1 MGHVKVDWPL
11 ITSLVERWCPEM
23 HTFHMSVDEMTI
35 TLQDVAILFGLR
47 VHGHPVTG
55 TTDID
60 WHALCEELLGVRPTE
75 TDIHGTFL
83 RVRFIATH
91 FSHLPLEVLD
101 EVTLQRHSR
110 TYILFLV
117 SGLLFPNKKGT
128 YLQLATLP
136 MLRDFDETALYS

>member
-101 EVTLQRHSR
+101 EVTLQRHAR
-110 TYILFLV
+110 AYLLLLV
-117 SGLLFPNKKGT
+117 VN
-128 YLQLATLP
+128 
-136 MLRDFDETALYS
+136 